1 MDELYPAVFD
11 SEISSY
17 ETLGGLKLVSGWNL
31 VSPGDFREFVDAGLN
46 PDTDVHESF
55 DSLQDVVN
63 FMSGTGEYQDRNS
76 FFVDERDGVMQQ
88 SEGFFSPMY
97 CEGCVT
103 ELIADTEVGDEQID
117 PEIRPSID
125 EYKADSFRPGYE
137 KFVEEIDYK
146 CVDHPESQLSMRR
159 TNYEEQ

>member
-31 VSPGDFREFVDAGLN
+31 TSPGDFREFIEKGLN

-63 FMSGTGEYQDRNS
+63 FMRGTGEYRDRNS
-76 FFVDERDGVMQQ
+76 FFVDERDGVMHQC
-88 SEGFFSPMY
+88 EGFFSPMY
-97 CEGCVT
+97 CEGCVN
-103 ELIADTEVGDEQID
+103 EIVSDASIDDDHLD
-117 PEIRPSID
+117 PEIRPSVD
-125 EYKADSFRPGYE
+125 EYEANSFRPGYE
-137 KFVEEIDYK
+137 KFVEEVVYH
-146 CVDHPESQLSMRR
+146 CSDHPESHLEMRR
-159 TNYEEQ
+159 TSYEEE